1 MANTQHYPPPWNLTG
16 EGFIIPFLGVKSKL
30 LEKGF
35 INEEDKKDFRGGL
48 GACMFVNY
56 QTSNVG
62 PYFELLFIP
71 GDFEFKNPKFPKHR
85 GKLYKKITKIYVSS
99 AISIQEGRLNW
110 AIPKEFANFQWIK
123 ENNKTKISVT
133 SEDNHMFL
141 ETEFTS
147 RFISFPVST
156 KLYPVSLLQR
166 SDDKTKLMNTK
177 FNGNGMSRYA
187 SIDKWI
193 SDEKFFAEIND
204 ISNFKLGLSMKEFNI
219 VFPIPEIF

>member
-1 MANTQHYPPPWNLTG
+1 
-16 EGFIIPFLGVKSKL
+16 
-30 LEKGF
+30 
-35 INEEDKKDFRGGL
+35 
-48 GACMFVNY
+48 
-56 QTSNVG
+56 
-62 PYFELLFIP
+62 
-71 GDFEFKNPKFPKHR
+71 
-85 GKLYKKITKIYVSS
+85 
-99 AISIQEGRLNW
+99 
-110 AIPKEFANFQWIK
+110 
-123 ENNKTKISVT
+123 
-133 SEDNHMFL
+133 MFL

-166 SDDKTKLMNTK
+166 SDDKNRLMNTK
-177 FNGNGMSRYA
+177 FNGNGMARYA